1 MLSNRAVGSFE
12 GRVLVSARKF
22 KDLGA
27 ATGAEMEE
35 IQIIEK
41 QTRTLQQP
49 DGSLSG
55 SEAVE
60 LSETEAWLSD
70 GIR

>member
-1 MLSNRAVGSFE
+1 MLSDRAAGSFE

>member
-1 MLSNRAVGSFE
+1 M
-12 GRVLVSARKF
+12 VSARKF

-41 QTRTLQQP
+41 QTRTLQKP